1 MSHLSLVGK
10 GNWVSGDVRWTVWVI
25 HWLQEQRILNVGSN
39 VKRSF
44 IEHDIVPLVAF
55 LEKTSHI

>member
-1 MSHLSLVGK
+1 MGK
-10 GNWVSGDVRWTVWVI
+10 GNWVSGDVGWTVWVI